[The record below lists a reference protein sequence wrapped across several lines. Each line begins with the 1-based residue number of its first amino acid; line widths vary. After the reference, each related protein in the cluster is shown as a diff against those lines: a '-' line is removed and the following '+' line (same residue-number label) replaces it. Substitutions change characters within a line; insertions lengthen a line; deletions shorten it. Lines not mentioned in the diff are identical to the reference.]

1 MVHSGYCAV
10 YGLGNKRIV
19 ICIYLFSL
27 TPSPAS
33 KQRHRQEVSGKKK
46 TKQKTKSTDDIV
58 KATRDQG
65 IPHKRQ
71 QIKEWPSLY

>member
-1 MVHSGYCAV
+1 V
-10 YGLGNKRIV
+10 
-19 ICIYLFSL
+19 
-27 TPSPAS
+27 
-33 KQRHRQEVSGKKK
+33 EKKK